1 MTDTVRIHCLNTNEY
16 KEVRIGSSLEELIE
30 VFGVKKPYLI
40 ANAKVNNKTES
51 LAYQVYRPRRVE
63 FVDISDSSAMRTYVR
78 SLCFVLAKAVDDVM
92 PHAEVYIEHAVSRG
106 YYFNI
111 ESDVEDIQLG
121 DKELL
126 TIKNRMQEIIDADI
140 PFVQV
145 EEEIADVVKLFRE
158 NRMEDKALLLE
169 TSDDLLYARYSK
181 LDNYI
186 DYYYG
191 CLLPSS
197 GYLHWFD
204 VVPYNGGFLLV
215 VPNRQNPVELE
226 PVIPQQKLLKVY
238 REHLEFL
245 KISKLDNVGDL
256 NKAIRTN
263 KISEIIQ
270 VSEAYQANEIADIAK
285 QITEKYND
293 GLRVVLISGPSSSG
307 KTTFRKRL
315 EVQLVVNRLKPVGIS
330 LDDYFI
336 ERDLTPLDEFGE
348 KDYESLYAIDLELF
362 ENQIIALL
370 NEEEIE
376 LPSYNFVTGKR
387 EFKNRKLKMDKKS
400 VLIVEGIHALNPK
413 LTEHVARDKKFMI
426 YVSALTSISLDNH
439 NWIPPADNRL
449 LRRIVRDNR
458 YRGYSAQDTISRWDS
473 VRRGEDKWIFPYQE
487 NADAMFNS
495 AMIYELAAIRRHA
508 EPVLQ
513 QVPRVVKE
521 YSEAYR
527 LLKFLRYFNYI
538 ADRELPPTSLLREF
552 LGGSSFRY

>member
-1 MTDTVRIHCLNTNEY
+1 MTDTVRIHCLNTDDY
-16 KEVRIGSSLEELIE
+16 KDVRIGSSLKELID

-51 LAYQVYRPRRVE
+51 LDYQVFRPRRVE
-63 FVDISDSSAMRTYVR
+63 YVDISNSSAMRTYVR
-78 SLCFVLAKAVDDVM
+78 SLCFVLSKAVHDVI
-92 PHAEVYIEHAVSRG
+92 PHGQVYIEHAVSRG
-106 YYFNI
+106 YYFHIENNI
-111 ESDVEDIQLG
+111 EIG
-121 DKELL
+121 DKDLML
-126 TIKNRMQEIIDADI
+126 VKNRMREIIDDDI

-158 NRMEDKALLLE
+158 NGMEDKALLLE

-181 LDNYI
+181 LDDYV

-191 CLLPSS
+191 CLVPSS
-197 GYLHWFD
+197 GYLTLFD
-204 VVPYNGGFLLV
+204 IIPYNGGFLLV

-270 VSEAYQANEIADIAK
+270 VSETYQANEIFDIANE
-285 QITEKYND
+285 ITSRYND

-315 EVQLVVNRLKPVGIS
+315 EVQLIVNRLKPVGIS

-336 ERDLTPLDEFGE
+336 DRDLTPLDAFGE
-348 KDYESLYAIDLELF
+348 RDYESLYAIYLELF
-362 ENQIIALL
+362 ENQLIALL

-387 EFKNRKLKMDKKS
+387 EFRNRHLTMDKKS

-413 LTEHVARDKKFMI
+413 LTEHIANDKKFMI

-473 VRRGEDKWIFPYQE
+473 VRRGEEKWIFPYQE
-487 NADAMFNS
+487 NADVMFNS

-508 EPVLQ
+508 EPILQ
-513 QVPRVVKE
+513 QVPRVAKE

>member
-16 KEVRIGSSLEELIE
+16 KDVRVGSSLEELIE

-51 LAYQVYRPRRVE
+51 LTYRVYRPRRVE
-63 FVDISDSSAMRTYVR
+63 YVDISDSSAMRTYVR
-78 SLCFVLAKAVDDVM
+78 SLCFVLSKAVDDTL
-92 PHAEVYIEHAVSRG
+92 PDAEVYIEHAVSRG
-106 YYFNI
+106 YYFHI
-111 ESDVEDIQLG
+111 ESNVEVG
-121 DKELL
+121 EKELMAV
-126 TIKNRMQEIIDADI
+126 KKRMQEIIDADI
-140 PFVQV
+140 PFIQV
-145 EEEIADVVKLFRE
+145 EEEIAEVVKLFRE
-158 NRMEDKALLLE
+158 NGMKDKALLLE

-197 GYLHWFD
+197 AYLHLFD

-285 QITEKYND
+285 EITERYND

-315 EVQLVVNRLKPVGIS
+315 EVQLYVNRLKPVGIS

-336 ERDLTPLDEFGE
+336 DRDLTPFDEFGE
-348 KDYESLYAIDLELF
+348 RDYESLYAIDLELF

-387 EFKNRKLKMDKKS
+387 EFRNRRLVMDKKS

-413 LTEHVARDKKFMI
+413 LTEHIARDKKYMI

-458 YRGYSAQDTISRWDS
+458 YRGYSARDTISRWDS
-473 VRRGEDKWIFPYQE
+473 VRRGEEKWIFPYQE
-487 NADAMFNS
+487 NADVMFNS

-513 QVPRVVKE
+513 QVPRVVEE

>member
-16 KEVRIGSSLEELIE
+16 KDVRVGSSLEELIE

-51 LAYQVYRPRRVE
+51 LTYQVYRPRRVE
-63 FVDISDSSAMRTYVR
+63 YVDISDSSAMRTYVR
-78 SLCFVLAKAVDDVM
+78 SLCFVLSKAVDDTL
-92 PHAEVYIEHAVSRG
+92 PDAEVYIEHAVSRG
-106 YYFNI
+106 YYFHI
-111 ESDVEDIQLG
+111 ESNVEVG
-121 DKELL
+121 EKELMAV
-126 TIKNRMQEIIDADI
+126 KKRMQEIIDADI
-140 PFVQV
+140 PFIQV
-145 EEEIADVVKLFRE
+145 EEEIAEVVKLFRE
-158 NRMEDKALLLE
+158 NGMKDKALLLE

-197 GYLHWFD
+197 AYLHLFD

-285 QITEKYND
+285 EITERYND

-315 EVQLVVNRLKPVGIS
+315 EVQLYVNRLKPVGIS

-336 ERDLTPLDEFGE
+336 DRDLTPLDEFGE
-348 KDYESLYAIDLELF
+348 RDYESLYAIDLELF

-387 EFKNRKLKMDKKS
+387 EFRNRRLVMDKKS

-413 LTEHVARDKKFMI
+413 LTEHIARDKKYMI

-458 YRGYSAQDTISRWDS
+458 YRGYSARDTISRWDS
-473 VRRGEDKWIFPYQE
+473 VRRGEEKWIFPYQE
-487 NADAMFNS
+487 NADVMFNS

-513 QVPRVVKE
+513 QVPRAVEE

>member
-16 KEVRIGSSLEELIE
+16 KDVRVGSSLEELIE

-51 LAYQVYRPRRVE
+51 LTYQVYRPRRVE
-63 FVDISDSSAMRTYVR
+63 YVDISDSSAMRTYVR
-78 SLCFVLAKAVDDVM
+78 SLCFVLSKAVDDTL
-92 PHAEVYIEHAVSRG
+92 PDAEVYIEHAVSRG
-106 YYFNI
+106 YYFHI
-111 ESDVEDIQLG
+111 ESNVEVG
-121 DKELL
+121 EKELMAV
-126 TIKNRMQEIIDADI
+126 KKRMQEIIDADI
-140 PFVQV
+140 PFIQV
-145 EEEIADVVKLFRE
+145 EEEIAEVVKLFRE
-158 NRMEDKALLLE
+158 NGMKDKALLLE

-197 GYLHWFD
+197 AYLHLFD

-285 QITEKYND
+285 EITERYND

-315 EVQLVVNRLKPVGIS
+315 EVQLYVNRLKPVGIS

-336 ERDLTPLDEFGE
+336 DRDLTPLDEFGE

-387 EFKNRKLKMDKKS
+387 EFRNRRLVMDKKS

-413 LTEHVARDKKFMI
+413 LTEHIARDKKYMI

-458 YRGYSAQDTISRWDS
+458 YRGYSARDTISRWDS
-473 VRRGEDKWIFPYQE
+473 VRRGEEKWIFPYQE
-487 NADAMFNS
+487 NADVMFNS

-513 QVPRVVKE
+513 QVPRVVEE

>member
-16 KEVRIGSSLEELIE
+16 KDVRVGSSLEELIE

-51 LAYQVYRPRRVE
+51 LTYQVYRPRRVE
-63 FVDISDSSAMRTYVR
+63 YVDISDSSAMRTYVR
-78 SLCFVLAKAVDDVM
+78 SLCFVLSKAVDDTL
-92 PHAEVYIEHAVSRG
+92 PDAEVYIEHAVSRG
-106 YYFNI
+106 YYFHI
-111 ESDVEDIQLG
+111 ESNMEVGE
-121 DKELL
+121 KELMAV
-126 TIKNRMQEIIDADI
+126 KKRMQEIIDADI
-140 PFVQV
+140 PFIQV
-145 EEEIADVVKLFRE
+145 EEEIAEVVKLFRE
-158 NRMEDKALLLE
+158 NGMKDKALLLE

-197 GYLHWFD
+197 AYLHLFD

-285 QITEKYND
+285 EITERYND

-315 EVQLVVNRLKPVGIS
+315 EVQLYVNRLKPVGIS

-336 ERDLTPLDEFGE
+336 DRDLTPFDEFGE
-348 KDYESLYAIDLELF
+348 RDYESLYAIDLELF

-387 EFKNRKLKMDKKS
+387 EFRNRRLVMDKKS

-413 LTEHVARDKKFMI
+413 LTEHIARDKKYMI

-458 YRGYSAQDTISRWDS
+458 YRGYSARDTISRWDS
-473 VRRGEDKWIFPYQE
+473 VRRGEEKWIFPYQE
-487 NADAMFNS
+487 NADVMFNS

-513 QVPRVVKE
+513 QVPRVVEE

>member
-16 KEVRIGSSLEELIE
+16 KDVRVGSSLEELIE

-51 LAYQVYRPRRVE
+51 LTYRVYRPRRVE
-63 FVDISDSSAMRTYVR
+63 YVDISDSSAMRTYVR
-78 SLCFVLAKAVDDVM
+78 SLCFVLSKAVDDTL
-92 PHAEVYIEHAVSRG
+92 PDAEVYIEHAVSRG
-106 YYFNI
+106 YYFHI
-111 ESDVEDIQLG
+111 ESNVEVG
-121 DKELL
+121 EKELMAV
-126 TIKNRMQEIIDADI
+126 KKRMQEIIDADI
-140 PFVQV
+140 PFIQV
-145 EEEIADVVKLFRE
+145 EEEIAEVVKLFRE
-158 NRMEDKALLLE
+158 NGMKDKALLLE

-197 GYLHWFD
+197 AYLHLFD

-285 QITEKYND
+285 EITERYND

-315 EVQLVVNRLKPVGIS
+315 EVQLYVNRLKPVGIS

-336 ERDLTPLDEFGE
+336 DRDLTPLDEFGE
-348 KDYESLYAIDLELF
+348 KDYESLYAIDLDLF
-362 ENQIIALL
+362 ENQIITLL

-387 EFKNRKLKMDKKS
+387 EFRNRRLVMDKKS

-413 LTEHVARDKKFMI
+413 LTEHIARDKKYMI

-458 YRGYSAQDTISRWDS
+458 YRGYSARDTISRWDS
-473 VRRGEDKWIFPYQE
+473 VRRGEEKWIFPYQE
-487 NADAMFNS
+487 NADVMFNS

-513 QVPRVVKE
+513 QVPRVVEE

>member
-16 KEVRIGSSLEELIE
+16 KDVRVGSSLEELIE

-51 LAYQVYRPRRVE
+51 LTYQVYRPRRVE
-63 FVDISDSSAMRTYVR
+63 YVDISDSSAMRTYVR
-78 SLCFVLAKAVDDVM
+78 SLCFVLSKAVDDTL
-92 PHAEVYIEHAVSRG
+92 PDAEVYIEHAVSRG
-106 YYFNI
+106 YYFHI
-111 ESDVEDIQLG
+111 ESNVEVG
-121 DKELL
+121 EKELMAV
-126 TIKNRMQEIIDADI
+126 KKRMQEIIDADI
-140 PFVQV
+140 PFIQV
-145 EEEIADVVKLFRE
+145 EEEIAEVVKLFRE
-158 NRMEDKALLLE
+158 NGMKDKALLLE

-197 GYLHWFD
+197 AYLHLFD

-285 QITEKYND
+285 EITERYND

-315 EVQLVVNRLKPVGIS
+315 EVQLYVNRLKPVGIS

-336 ERDLTPLDEFGE
+336 DRDLTPLDEFGE
-348 KDYESLYAIDLELF
+348 KDYESLYAIDLDLF
-362 ENQIIALL
+362 ENQIITLL

-387 EFKNRKLKMDKKS
+387 EFRNRRLVMDKKS

-413 LTEHVARDKKFMI
+413 LTEHIARDKKYMI

-458 YRGYSAQDTISRWDS
+458 YRGYSARDTISRWDS
-473 VRRGEDKWIFPYQE
+473 VRRGEEKWIFPYQE
-487 NADAMFNS
+487 NADVMFNS

-513 QVPRVVKE
+513 QVPRVVEE

>member
-1 MTDTVRIHCLNTNEY
+1 MTDTVRVHCLNTDEY
-16 KEVRIGSSLEELIE
+16 KDVRVGSSLEELIE
-30 VFGVKKPYLI
+30 VFGVKKPYLV

-63 FVDISDSSAMRTYVR
+63 YVDISDSSAMRTYVR
-78 SLCFVLAKAVDDVM
+78 SLCFVLAKAVDDTL
-92 PHAEVYIEHAVSRG
+92 PNSEVYIEHAVSRG

-111 ESDVEDIQLG
+111 ESDVKVGE
-121 DKELL
+121 KELL
-126 TIKNRMQEIIDADI
+126 TVKNRMQEIIDADI

-145 EEEIADVVKLFRE
+145 EEEIAEVVKLFRE

-197 GYLHWFD
+197 AYLRLFD

-215 VPNRQNPVELE
+215 VPNRQDPVELE

-285 QITEKYND
+285 EITERYND

-315 EVQLVVNRLKPVGIS
+315 EVQLYVNRLKPVGIS

-336 ERDLTPLDEFGE
+336 DRDLTPLDDFGE

-387 EFKNRKLKMDKKS
+387 EFRNRRLVMDKKS

-413 LTEHVARDKKFMI
+413 LTEHIARDKKFMI

-449 LRRIVRDNR
+449 LRRIIRDNR
-458 YRGYSAQDTISRWDS
+458 YRGYSAQETISRWDS
-473 VRRGEDKWIFPYQE
+473 VRRGEEKWIFPYQE
-487 NADAMFNS
+487 NADVMFNS

-513 QVPRVVKE
+513 QVPRAVKE

-538 ADRELPPTSLLREF
+538 GDRELPPTSLLREF